1 MIITKKALPRRTFL
15 RGLGATMALPLL
27 DSLVPAL
34 AAAPAAP
41 SPTSLSVDYV
51 PNGRI
56 MDKWTPAALG
66 SNFELTKILEP
77 LAPFKDD
84 MLVLSGLAHNTGWA
98 LTGEGPGE
106 HARAAATFLTG
117 VHPKKTEGADLRAG
131 TSIDQIVAREFRQH
145 TQLASLEVALDSTD
159 VVGTCDTGYSC
170 AYSNTLCWS
179 NPTTPVPME
188 NKPRAVFERLFG
200 DSDSTDPAQLR
211 ARRQTDRSIL
221 DLVSQDVS
229 RLLRRLGSR
238 DRAKLTQYLDSI
250 RDIERRIQIA
260 EEQPDRELPSLERP
274 VGIPSTF
281 TAHCKLM
288 MDLQVLA
295 YQTDMTRVITFMMG
309 REQNTRVY
317 DELGIKD
324 AYHPLSHH
332 QTRPE
337 KIAQVLQIDILQSE
351 MFAYYLEKMRSTP
364 DGDGSL
370 LDHSIVVY
378 GSSLSDGNLHVH
390 NDLPILLLGGG
401 AGQLKGGR
409 HIRYPDDTPTTN
421 LFLTLLDKS
430 GIPLENFGDS
440 SGKLDLLSV
449 QSPDY
454 A

>member
-15 RGLGATMALPLL
+15 RGLGATLALPLL
-27 DSLVPAL
+27 DSMAPAL
-34 AAAPAAP
+34 AATPAAQ
-41 SPTSLSVDYV
+41 SPTRLSVVYV
-51 PNGRI
+51 PNGMI
-56 MDKWTPAALG
+56 MDQWTPTAVG
-66 SNFELTKILEP
+66 SQYRLTKIMEP
-77 LAPFKDD
+77 LAPFRDD
-84 MLVLSGLAHNTGWA
+84 MLVMSGLAHNTGWA
-98 LTGEGPGE
+98 LEGEGPGE
-106 HARAAATFLTG
+106 HARASATFLTG
-117 VHPKKTEGADLRAG
+117 VHPNKTEGADLRAG
-131 TSIDQIVAREFRQH
+131 TSIDQIVAKEFRQH
-145 TQLASLEVALDSTD
+145 TQLASLEVALDSTE

-179 NPTTPVPME
+179 SPTTPVPME
-188 NKPRAVFERLFG
+188 SKPRAVFERLFG

-211 ARRQTDRSIL
+211 ARMREDRSIL
-221 DLVSQDVS
+221 DLVTQDVS
-229 RLLRRLGSR
+229 RLLRRLGSK
-238 DRAKLTQYLDSI
+238 DRAKLTQYLDAI

-260 EEQPDRELPSLERP
+260 EEQPARELPSVERP
-274 VGIPSTF
+274 VGVPSTF

-332 QTRPE
+332 QNDPA
-337 KIAQVLQIDILQSE
+337 KIAQVLQIDILHSE

-370 LDHSIVVY
+370 LDHSIILY

-390 NDLPILLLGGG
+390 NDLPILLVGGG

-409 HIRYPDDTPTTN
+409 HVRYPDDTPTTN
-421 LFLTLLDKS
+421 LFLTLLDKL

-440 SGKLDLLSV
+440 TGRLDLLSV
-449 QSPDY
+449 
-454 A
+454 